1 MDGEQLH
8 NEQYEDSEEDDQNEF
23 EDRVSEED
31 VLRRK
36 RKQGRPRTDDPIPA
50 FQCPFSAS
58 SRKKQCTKFPAGTRK
73 STVSLLG

>member
-1 MDGEQLH
+1 MDGEQPDSD
-8 NEQYEDSEEDDQNEF
+8 QYHDSEEDDGDEF
-23 EDRVSEED
+23 EDTVDSED

-36 RKQGRPRTDDPIPA
+36 RKQGRPRTDDPILA

-58 SRKKQCTKFPAGTRK
+58 SRKKQCTKFRAGTRK